1 MAYSGVLR
9 MPMDPLWIS
18 MGACGGGGIIYFLVS
33 VRGISVGAAGLRYSI
48 VGDPLG
54 WTEKTNKLNH
64 FE

>member
-1 MAYSGVLR
+1 
-9 MPMDPLWIS
+9 
-18 MGACGGGGIIYFLVS
+18 MGACGGGGSSYFLES

-54 WTEKTNKLNH
+54 WTEKTKKLNH